1 MDVRG
6 MQRHNLRHFGRI
18 FSFVASVFLVA
29 LGFNTIDFMVNVFAW
44 SPPIDGTWHMNT
56 WFVWDFW
63 NCYMLFGIIPLI
75 AGSILLG
82 WLLRSLRE

>member
-1 MDVRG
+1 MR
-6 MQRHNLRHFGRI
+6 RI
-18 FSFVASVFLVA
+18 SQASFRRMFALITSVFLVA
-29 LGFNTIDFMVNVFAW
+29 LGFNTLDVMINVFAW
-44 SPPIDGTWHMNT
+44 SPPIDGLWHMNT